1 MTSIHEAIAPHDDS
15 TLRTREGAVHL
26 LRGGTGE
33 PVLYLHGVGAE
44 PGYWNA
50 VHEGLSRRFDVIAPD
65 HPGFGFSDVMD
76 DLDHVDDLVYHYLD
90 LLDRLGLQAGVHLAG
105 VSFGGWLAAELAV
118 HSPDRF
124 ASLVL
129 AAPLGIRVPGHLPT
143 DIFLMTPRQR
153 AQALFH
159 DPAKIPEVDPAD
171 AVTAFQ
177 TYKDLTGLARFG
189 WVPFLSDPKLERRL
203 YRVQSRTLVL
213 VAEHDGVVPTAVTG
227 RYAQGIGKA
236 ELRELKGTGHALD
249 AEAPEAFVTEVTE
262 FLSAGSDGA
271 PSNAGEEA

>member
-1 MTSIHEAIAPHDDS
+1 MTSTQATATHEDAQ
-15 TLRTREGAVHL
+15 LGTREGVVHL
-26 LRGGTGE
+26 LRGGAGQ
-33 PVLYLHGVGAE
+33 PLLYLHGIGAP

-50 VHEGLSRRFDVIAPD
+50 VHEGLSKGFDVVAPD

-90 LLDRLGLQAGVHLAG
+90 LLDRLGLTSGVHLAG

-129 AAPLGIRVPGHLPT
+129 AAPVGIRIPGHLPT
-143 DIFLMTPRQR
+143 DIFLMTAKQQAR
-153 AQALFH
+153 ALFH
-159 DPAKIPEVDPAD
+159 DPAKIPETDPAD

-177 TYKDLTGLARFG
+177 SYKNLTAVARFG

-203 YRVQSRTLVL
+203 YRVKARTLVIA
-213 VAEHDGVVPTAVTG
+213 AEHDAVVPREITD
-227 RYAQGIGKA
+227 RYAQAISGA
-236 ELRELKGTGHALD
+236 ELATLGGAGHALD
-249 AEAPEAFVTEVTE
+249 AEAPDALGEAITGFI
-262 FLSAGSDGA
+262 SS
-271 PSNAGEEA
+271 GEEASKQ

>member
-1 MTSIHEAIAPHDDS
+1 MTSIQEATHDERQLD
-15 TLRTREGAVHL
+15 TREGVVHL
-26 LRGGTGE
+26 LRGGTGD

-44 PGYWNA
+44 PGYWNRA
-50 VHEGLSRRFDVIAPD
+50 HQGLSENFDVIAPD

-90 LLDRLGLQAGVHLAG
+90 LLDRLGLRENVHLVG

-124 ASLVL
+124 AALVL
-129 AAPLGIRVPGHLPT
+129 AAPLGIRIPGQLPT
-143 DIFLMTPRQR
+143 DIFLMTPKQR

-159 DPAKIPEVDPAD
+159 DPAKIPEADPSD
-171 AVTAFQ
+171 AVAAFQ

-203 YRVQSRTLVL
+203 YRIKARTLVL
-213 VAEHDGVVPTAVTG
+213 AAEHDAVVPTAITE
-227 RYAQGIGKA
+227 RYAEAVDQA
-236 ELRELKGTGHALD
+236 ELRVLAGAGHALD
-249 AEAPEAFVTEVTE
+249 AEAPDALAAAVTE
-262 FLSAGSDGA
+262 FLTQGNSS
-271 PSNAGEEA
+271 GEEA

>member
-1 MTSIHEAIAPHDDS
+1 MTPTRKATHEDKQLD
-15 TLRTREGAVHL
+15 TREGVVHL
-26 LRGGTGE
+26 LRGGGGD
-33 PVLYLHGVGAE
+33 PVLYLHGVGAA
-44 PGYWNA
+44 PGYWNP
-50 VHEGLSRRFDVIAPD
+50 VHEGLSKSFDLIAPD

-76 DLDHVDDLVYHYLD
+76 DLDHIDDLVYHYLG
-90 LLDRLGLQAGVHLAG
+90 LLDRLDLGSNVHLVG

-129 AAPLGIRVPGHLPT
+129 AAPLGIRIPGHLPT

-153 AQALFH
+153 AQALFY
-159 DPAKIPEVDPAD
+159 DPAKIPEVDPND

-177 TYKDLTGLARFG
+177 TYKDLTAVARFG

-203 YRVQSRTLVL
+203 YRVKARTLVL
-213 VAEHDGVVPTAVTG
+213 AAEHDAVVPTAITE
-227 RYAQGIGKA
+227 RYAQAIGKA

-249 AEAPEAFVTEVTE
+249 AEVAEAFAAQVTE
-262 FLSAGSDGA
+262 FLSAGDS
-271 PSNAGEEA
+271 SGEEA